1 MAPGAAA
8 CGPLAD
14 SKNTMSPAAT
24 GRGPALPSPD
34 LSDWSRRVL
43 SLLVREYI
51 EHGEPVSS
59 LWLASHAGMQVSS
72 ATVRNVLARLE
83 ELGLVHQPHTSA
95 GRVPTD
101 LGYRMYVDMLLEAKR
116 AQRQMQP
123 DLEARMRQAGSV
135 EGALSAASHE
145 LSRSLKCVSFALA
158 PASDGTALRRFDFV
172 ALDERRVLAVLVSTD
187 GHVVHKVLELT
198 DPVSPSELTQAA
210 NYLNSEFAGQ
220 PLSTVRE
227 VMLSRLQE
235 DRVLYDRLMA
245 RALTLASST
254 FDEMSPEPQ
263 LFVHGMSS
271 LLQEGGP
278 EEGALPIAALRA
290 VVGMIEEKHRLVMLL
305 DEYIEG
311 PGLTVVIGGEHTSPA
326 LRPFS
331 LVASTAAG
339 DEGRVTTVGVLG
351 PTRMR
356 YSRTIA
362 AVESAA
368 RLVGQRMTDTHN

>member
-1 MAPGAAA
+1 M
-8 CGPLAD
+8 
-14 SKNTMSPAAT
+14 TPAAG
-24 GRGPALPSPD
+24 GRGPSAPSPD
-34 LSDWSRRVL
+34 ISDRSRRVL

-59 LWLASHAGMQVSS
+59 LWLASHAGLQVSS

-101 LGYRMYVDMLLEAKR
+101 LGYRVYVDMLLEAKR
-116 AQRQMQP
+116 SQKQMQP
-123 DLEARMRQAGSV
+123 DVEARMRLAGSV
-135 EGALSAASHE
+135 EDALSTASHE
-145 LSRSLKCVSFALA
+145 LSRTLKCVSFALA
-158 PASDGTALRRFDFV
+158 PASEGLTMRRVDFV
-172 ALDERRVLAVLVSTD
+172 SLDGRRVLAVLVSTD
-187 GHVVHKVLELT
+187 GHVVHKVLEVP
-198 DPVSPSELTQAA
+198 DPVPPTELTQAA
-210 NYLNSEFAGQ
+210 NYLNAEFAGQ
-220 PLSTVRE
+220 PLSAIRE
-227 VMLSRLQE
+227 SLTARLQE

-245 RALTLASST
+245 RALTLVSGT
-254 FDEMSPEPQ
+254 LEDVSPEPQ

-290 VVGMIEEKHRLVMLL
+290 VVAMIEEKHRLVMLL
-305 DEYIEG
+305 DEYVGG
-311 PGLTVVIGGEHTSPA
+311 PGLTVVIGGEHSSPA

-331 LVASTAAG
+331 LVASTAG

-368 RLVGQRMTDTHN
+368 RLVGRRMTDSHG

>member
-1 MAPGAAA
+1 
-8 CGPLAD
+8 
-14 SKNTMSPAAT
+14 MSPAAG
-24 GRGPALPSPD
+24 GRGPSSPSPD
-34 LSDWSRRVL
+34 LSDRSRRVL

-59 LWLASHAGMQVSS
+59 LWLASHAGLQVSS

-83 ELGLVHQPHTSA
+83 ELGLVYQPHTSA

-101 LGYRMYVDMLLEAKR
+101 LGYRVYVDMLLEAKR
-116 AQRQMQP
+116 AQRTLQP

-135 EGALSAASHE
+135 EGALATASHE
-145 LSRSLKCVSFALA
+145 LSRTLKCVSFALA
-158 PASDGTALRRFDFV
+158 PASDGTALRRIDFV
-172 ALDERRVLAVLVSTD
+172 SLDARRVLAVLVSTD
-187 GHVVHKVLELT
+187 GHVVHKVLEVP
-198 DPVSPSELTQAA
+198 DPLSPSELAQAA
-210 NYLNSEFAGQ
+210 NYLNGEFAGQ
-220 PLSTVRE
+220 ALSAIRE
-227 VMLSRLQE
+227 AMLARLQE

-254 FDEMSPEPQ
+254 IEDVSPEPQ

-271 LLQEGGP
+271 LLMDGGP
-278 EEGALPIAALRA
+278 DEGALPIAALRA
-290 VVGMIEEKHRLVMLL
+290 VVGMIEEKHRLVVLL

-311 PGLTVVIGGEHTSPA
+311 PGLTVVIGGEHSSPA

-331 LVASTAAG
+331 LVASTALG

-368 RLVGQRMTDTHN
+368 RLVGERMTETHN

>member
-1 MAPGAAA
+1 
-8 CGPLAD
+8 
-14 SKNTMSPAAT
+14 MSPAAG
-24 GRGPALPSPD
+24 GRGPSLPSVE

-101 LGYRMYVDMLLEAKR
+101 LGYRVYVDMLLDAKR

-135 EGALSAASHE
+135 EDALSTASHE
-145 LSRSLKCVSFALA
+145 LSRTLKCVSFALA
-158 PASDGTALRRFDFV
+158 PASDRTALRRFDFV
-172 ALDERRVLAVLVSTD
+172 SLDAHRVLAVLVSTD
-187 GHVVHKVLELT
+187 GHVVHKVLEMA
-198 DPVSPSELTQAA
+198 DPVSPSDLTQAA
-210 NYLNSEFAGQ
+210 NYLNAEFAGQ
-220 PLSTVRE
+220 LLSAIRDA
-227 VMLSRLQE
+227 MIARLQE

-254 FDEMSPEPQ
+254 FEEVSSEPQ

-305 DEYIEG
+305 DEYVEG
-311 PGLTVVIGGEHTSPA
+311 PGLTVVIGGEHSSPA
-326 LRPFS
+326 LRSFS
-331 LVASTAAG
+331 LVASTAG

-368 RLVGQRMTDTHN
+368 RLVGQRMTDTHS